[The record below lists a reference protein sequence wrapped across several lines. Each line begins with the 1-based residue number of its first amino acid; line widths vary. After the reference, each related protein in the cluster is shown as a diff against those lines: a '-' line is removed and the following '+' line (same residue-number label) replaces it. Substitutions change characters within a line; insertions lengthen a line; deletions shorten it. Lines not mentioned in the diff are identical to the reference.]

1 MVWCCMSG
9 RENAELAK
17 RWFASANHD
26 RRIIRTILSEQLWAG
41 ICFHAQQCA
50 EKSIKGLLTTLDIP
64 FQKTHSIKELV
75 YLLEKNLP
83 ESLRST
89 LPLSEMQRAA
99 KLDRHYLPSRYPDAQ
114 FGSLT
119 VEDLYDEEDAAD
131 SINKAEFLYQ
141 KSLEI
146 ASGVLGR
153 PAYLNESGAL
163 HLDQLI
169 AKVQRL
175 EQRIASRESSVTDS
189 AASSIPDEPHASHD
203 CDQPPPPRRGP
214 R

>member
-1 MVWCCMSG
+1 
-9 RENAELAK
+9 
-17 RWFASANHD
+17 
-26 RRIIRTILSEQLWAG
+26 
-41 ICFHAQQCA
+41 
-50 EKSIKGLLTTLDIP
+50 LLTTLDIP

-75 YLLEKNLP
+75 YLLEKKLP
-83 ESLRST
+83 ESLLDT
-89 LPLSEMQRAA
+89 LPLLEMQRAA
-99 KLDRHYLPSRYPDAQ
+99 KLDRYYLPSRYPDAQ

-131 SINKAEFLYQ
+131 SINKSEFLYQ

-153 PAYLNESGAL
+153 PAYPNESVVL
-163 HLDQLI
+163 HLDQLL

-175 EQRIASRESSVTDS
+175 EQRIAHRESSMTDS
-189 AASSIPDEPHASHD
+189 AASSITGDSNAPRD
-203 CDQPPPPRRGP
+203 CDQPPPRCGP